1 MVGWLVGWFVDW
13 LVGWLVGRAC
23 VAHDLSSIIGVV
35 TMADDVSTERTE
47 CFAIRVE
54 YEERSEFWHWRTVP
68 TEKGYQDNQQC
79 QIKIINSEASSSKCT
94 LRSRPCTYVNE
105 DAHRC

>member
-1 MVGWLVGWFVDW
+1 
-13 LVGWLVGRAC
+13 

-35 TMADDVSTERTE
+35 TMADGVSTERTE

-68 TEKGYQDNQQC
+68 TEKGYQDNQQY
-79 QIKIINSEASSSKCT
+79 NEASSSKCT
-94 LRSRPCTYVNE
+94 LRSRPCTYVDGDVTKMHTDVNRKLKGE
-105 DAHRC
+105 KLIRWLQFFW